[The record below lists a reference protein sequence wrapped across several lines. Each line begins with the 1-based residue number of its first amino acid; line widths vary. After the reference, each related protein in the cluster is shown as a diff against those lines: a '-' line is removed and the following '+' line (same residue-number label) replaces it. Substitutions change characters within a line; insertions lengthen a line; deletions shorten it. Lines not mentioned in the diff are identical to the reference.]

1 MHEVECPDCSAIL
14 QLDDEASEG
23 DELVC
28 YRCGAKL
35 IITYLDEYEARVEKL
50 EEELEESYSIY
61 EDELE

>member
-1 MHEVECPDCSAIL
+1 MECPDCSAIL